1 MQKMSLHEAMY
12 TQRAIRNFTLDP
24 VSDEVV
30 TTILDAAVRAPN
42 GGNTQRWS
50 FLVIRDRET
59 KKRFGEWYLDAW
71 TGLVT
76 DMNLEQTS
84 AQPYRPSMLTQN
96 MEDIPVLILACLDS
110 PTPPH
115 GPNSLT
121 PGSSI
126 YPAVQNIMLAA
137 RALGLGTVLTT
148 LHTKFED
155 EVKALLGIP
164 TTVSTAALIPLG
176 YPAQR
181 ERFGGGRRR
190 PSAEVTFHE
199 YWGQSSSS

>member
-84 AQPYRPSMLTQN
+84 AQPYRSSMLTQN
-96 MEDIPVLILACLDS
+96 MEDIPVLIWACLDS
-110 PTPPH
+110 PT
-115 GPNSLT
+115 
-121 PGSSI
+121 
-126 YPAVQNIMLAA
+126 
-137 RALGLGTVLTT
+137 
-148 LHTKFED
+148 
-155 EVKALLGIP
+155 
-164 TTVSTAALIPLG
+164 
-176 YPAQR
+176 
-181 ERFGGGRRR
+181 RRR
-190 PSAEVTFHE
+190 QAQALCRSHFPRVLGAKRFELDSSFNQPSFPPVSHR
-199 YWGQSSSS
+199 QSRSVI

>member
-12 TQRAIRNFTLDP
+12 TQRAIRNFTPDP

-42 GGNTQRWS
+42 GGNTQRWN
-50 FLVIRDRET
+50 FLVIRDGET

-84 AQPYRPSMLTQN
+84 VQPYRPSMLTQN
-96 MEDIPVLILACLDS
+96 REDILVLILACLDS

-164 TTVSTAALIPLG
+164 ATVSTAALIPLG
-176 YPAQR
+176 YPAQG

-199 YWGQSSSS
+199 YWG

>member
-12 TQRAIRNFTLDP
+12 TQRAIRNFTPDP

-84 AQPYRPSMLTQN
+84 AQPTGP
-96 MEDIPVLILACLDS
+96 AC
-110 PTPPH
+110 
-115 GPNSLT
+115 
-121 PGSSI
+121 
-126 YPAVQNIMLAA
+126 
-137 RALGLGTVLTT
+137 
-148 LHTKFED
+148 
-155 EVKALLGIP
+155 
-164 TTVSTAALIPLG
+164 
-176 YPAQR
+176 
-181 ERFGGGRRR
+181 
-190 PSAEVTFHE
+190 
-199 YWGQSSSS
+199 